1 MFIACSHCQAN
12 LDLSSAL
19 YGRVVQC
26 PVCNRKLKID
36 APAEKLPTIE
46 GKPVRRGW
54 QDSDHA
60 KLNALLAVLIAP
72 PGIPFQFQ
80 HDHVKVNALL
90 AFYIG
95 FVASAVWL
103 GCMYYIPPIRF
114 SIGAIFVDRGWA
126 GFVETWLFFWGVAIL
141 YLKYLKIKY
150 QERAALLN
158 LFPPNIGEVVDSST
172 VGAFIDYIYN
182 IPASMRRSIFVN
194 RIRKALELFEAR
206 NSKSEAEALLNSL
219 SAMDANRSAGSFALV
234 KVFLWAIPIL
244 GFIGTLLGL
253 TQLASSLVFDASD
266 PASIKAAFSNLT
278 GGLRIVFDPTL
289 LGVILSM
296 FLSFLL
302 ALIQKQEKD
311 ALTMID
317 TFCSEKLLPKL
328 EKKAASPMTP
338 P

>member
-1 MFIACSHCQAN
+1 MLIACSHCQAN
-12 LDLSSAL
+12 LDIPSDF

-54 QDSDHA
+54 QESHHA
-60 KLNALLAVLIAP
+60 
-72 PGIPFQFQ
+72 
-80 HDHVKVNALL
+80 KVNALL
-90 AFYIG
+90 AFLIG
-95 FVASAVWL
+95 CVASAVWL

-114 SIGAIFVDRGWA
+114 SIGAIFVDRGWV
-126 GFVETWLFFWGVAIL
+126 GLVETWLFFWGVAIL

-158 LFPPNIGEVVDSST
+158 LFPSNIGEVVDSST
-172 VGAFIDYIYN
+172 VGAFIDYIYKM
-182 IPASMRRSIFVN
+182 PASMRRSIFVN
-194 RIRKALELFEAR
+194 RIRKALEIFEAR
-206 NSKSEAEALLNSL
+206 NSKSEAEVLLNSL
-219 SAMDANRSAGSFALV
+219 SAVDANRSADSFARV

-244 GFIGTLLGL
+244 GFVATVQAL
-253 TQLASSLVFDASD
+253 TTLASSMSFDATD
-266 PASIKAAFSNLT
+266 PASIQAAFSNLT
-278 GGLRIVFDPTL
+278 AGLRIVFDPTL

-302 ALIQKQEKD
+302 ALVQKQDKA

-317 TFCSEKLLPKL
+317 TICSEKLLPKL
-328 EKKAASPMTP
+328 EKKATSPQ
-338 P
+338 

>member
-1 MFIACSHCQAN
+1 MLIACSHCQAN
-12 LDLSSAL
+12 LDIPSDF

-54 QDSDHA
+54 QESDHA
-60 KLNALLAVLIAP
+60 
-72 PGIPFQFQ
+72 
-80 HDHVKVNALL
+80 KVNALL
-90 AFYIG
+90 AFLIG
-95 FVASAVWL
+95 CVASAVWL

-114 SIGAIFVDRGWA
+114 SIGAIFVDRGWV
-126 GFVETWLFFWGVAIL
+126 GLVETWLFFWGVAIL

-158 LFPPNIGEVVDSST
+158 LFPSNIGEVVDSST
-172 VGAFIDYIYN
+172 VGAFIDYIYKM
-182 IPASMRRSIFVN
+182 PASMRRSIFVN
-194 RIRKALELFEAR
+194 RIRKALEIFEAR
-206 NSKSEAEALLNSL
+206 NSKSEAEVLLNSL
-219 SAMDANRSAGSFALV
+219 SAVDANRSADSFARV

-244 GFIGTLLGL
+244 GFVATVQAL
-253 TQLASSLVFDASD
+253 TTLASSMSFDATD
-266 PASIKAAFSNLT
+266 PASIQAAFSNLT
-278 GGLRIVFDPTL
+278 AGLRIVFDPTL

-302 ALIQKQEKD
+302 ALVQKQDKA

-317 TFCSEKLLPKL
+317 TICSEKLLPKL
-328 EKKAASPMTP
+328 EKKATSPQ
-338 P
+338 

>member
-1 MFIACSHCQAN
+1 MLIACSHCQAN
-12 LDLSSAL
+12 LDIPSDF

-60 KLNALLAVLIAP
+60 K
-72 PGIPFQFQ
+72 
-80 HDHVKVNALL
+80 VNPLH
-90 AFYIG
+90 AFLIG
-95 FVASAVWL
+95 FVVSAVWL

-126 GFVETWLFFWGVAIL
+126 GFVEAWLFFWGVAIL

-158 LFPPNIGEVVDSST
+158 LFPSNIGEVVDSST
-172 VGAFIDYIYN
+172 VGAFIDYIYKM
-182 IPASMRRSIFVN
+182 PASMRRSIFVN
-194 RIRKALELFEAR
+194 RIRKALEIFEAR
-206 NSKSEAEALLNSL
+206 NSKSEAEVLLNSL
-219 SAMDANRSAGSFALV
+219 SAVDANRSAGSFARV

-244 GFIGTLLGL
+244 GFVATVQAL
-253 TQLASSLVFDASD
+253 TEMASSMSFDATD
-266 PASIKAAFSNLT
+266 PASIQAEFSNLT
-278 GGLRIVFDPTL
+278 AGLRIVFDPPL

-302 ALIQKQEKD
+302 ALVQKQDKA

-317 TFCSEKLLPKL
+317 TICSEKLLPKL
-328 EKKAASPMTP
+328 EKKAASPQ
-338 P
+338 